1 MAKLIKKPSALQAE
15 YWGLKKKFSKIL
27 VALIIFIVLAV
38 VGNLVM
44 LNTPLDTTGLVVTCV
59 AVLGFLISLILI
71 TTTQNEI
78 VIKGQGIAGEE
89 AVASIL
95 SNSLDDSYTII
106 QNVVVTL
113 DGKSSE
119 LDLVVVGNNGIFIVE
134 VKNRNGRIQGSYD
147 APRWYQHK
155 IGSGGGVYS
164 SDFYSP
170 VKQVATH
177 IFRLAGFLRQNGVRF
192 HILGSV
198 FFSNPE
204 ALLRIEGEP
213 GNIPVFGSYEDF
225 IHYIRIYNGSLPYEV
240 KERVV
245 ELLNT

>member
-1 MAKLIKKPSALQAE
+1 MAKLIKKPSALQDE
-15 YWGLKKKFSKIL
+15 YLALKSKFSKIL
-27 VALIIFIVLAV
+27 IVLLIFIVLAI

-44 LNTPLDTTGLVVTCV
+44 LNTPLNTTGLVVTCLS
-59 AVLGFLISLILI
+59 VLGFLVSLIMI

-78 VIKGQGIAGEE
+78 VIKRQGIEGEE
-89 AVASIL
+89 RVSSIL
-95 SNSLDDSYTII
+95 SSSLDDSYTII

-134 VKNRNGRIQGSYD
+134 VKNRNGRIQGSFD
-147 APRWYQHK
+147 NSRWYQHK
-155 IGSGGGVYS
+155 VGSGGGVYS
-164 SDFYSP
+164 SSFYSP
-170 VKQVATH
+170 VKQVSTH

-213 GNIPVFGSYEDF
+213 GNIPVFGSYEDL
-225 IHYIRIYNGSLPYEV
+225 IHYIRIYNGSLPYEI
-240 KERVV
+240 KEKVIG
-245 ELLNT
+245 LLK